1 MPKWIFDNSLD
12 QKILYNA
19 LKFAKKIHS
28 HQKRK
33 NEEPYII
40 HPIAVANILYE
51 IGLGTSCIAVGL
63 MHDTLE
69 DALDKNKAHLEI
81 KSLFNSKIYNL
92 VKALTKCDSIPKDKI
107 QDIYLKQIIEY
118 SKKDISVI
126 FVKVADLLHNLST
139 IEYLKPEKRDKWI
152 SELRNGFIPILKN
165 SYYQMTPSYKKSYDR
180 LMDKLV
186 DYLYFFS

>member
-1 MPKWIFDNSLD
+1 MLKWISDNSLD
-12 QKILYNA
+12 QKIIYKA
-19 LKFAKKIHS
+19 LKFAKNIHY

-33 NEEPYII
+33 NGEPYII

-69 DALDKNKAHLEI
+69 DALDKPKAHSDI
-81 KSLFNSKIYNL
+81 KNLFDIKIYNL
-92 VKALTKCDSIPKDKI
+92 VKALTKDDSIPKHKV
-107 QDIYLKQIIEY
+107 QEIYFQQIIDY
-118 SKKDISVI
+118 SKKDICVI

-139 IEYLKPEKRDKWI
+139 IEHLKIEKRDKWLF
-152 SELRNGFIPILKN
+152 ELKSGFIPILKS
-165 SYYQMTPSYKKSYDR
+165 SYNKMTPSYKKSYDR

-186 DYLYFFS
+186 EYLYLFS